1 MSLRRL
7 TRRQVVLTLLAN
19 SALAAACGAPQGGR
33 GVPVAFRHGVAS
45 GDPGVDSI
53 VLWTR
58 VTPSQPAVIDVEWE
72 LARDAEFTEVLAA
85 GRTAT
90 AEEIDY
96 TVKTVVEGL
105 APGQSYFYR
114 FRSGDT
120 LSPVGRTRT
129 LPGVGVERVA
139 LAVISCSHFSFG
151 FYNVYRDIAQRD
163 DLDAVV
169 HLGDYI
175 YESSADDTGSGYGG
189 EQGRRLGRE
198 HDPTHEAATLAD
210 YRARYAQYRSDPDLQ
225 AAHARLPF
233 ITVWD
238 DHESANDCWMEGA
251 EAHDP
256 LTQGPWDVRRDA
268 SLQAYYEWLPLRE
281 PEDGRPLYEIDRRYD
296 FGDIASLYMVDTR
309 LTGRTRQ
316 FSYSRDLVY
325 IHTPFDFSDPDAP
338 RAIVDAQ
345 DLALIPAESVRHV
358 KTPFDTRGE
367 TREPVLDYARIQQF
381 AAEGL
386 PPGFEY
392 WPDTQRTREEVL
404 ADDARAILSS
414 EQEAWLAQGI
424 EASVEAGIAWQV
436 LGSAVVMA
444 SMPAPDYTQVFPPE
458 LIADALADNPYTQHW
473 LDRTRYGLPI
483 SMDAWDGYP
492 KARERVYD
500 MVRDSNA
507 DFIVV
512 SGDSHNF
519 WMNKL
524 HDQRDGRIVAT
535 EFATTSVTSMGGYE
549 WFGDDPRIFEL
560 AEQTMMR
567 ECEDVEFFDARHRG
581 YLMLEMTRSQA
592 RAHYI
597 GMDTIVSRDY
607 TAKTLASF
615 TLDKATDGARA
626 PAA

>member
-1 MSLRRL
+1 M
-7 TRRQVVLTLLAN
+7 TRRQVVLALLAN
-19 SALAAACGAPQGGR
+19 TALAAACGAPQGAR

-45 GDPGVDSI
+45 GDPGADSI

-58 VTPSQPAVIDVEWE
+58 VTPAQPAAIDVQWE
-72 LARDAEFTEVLAA
+72 LAGDADFTEVLAA

-96 TVKTVVEGL
+96 TVKIVVEGL
-105 APGQSYFYR
+105 AAGQSYFYR
-114 FRSGDT
+114 FRSGEE

-129 LPGVGVERVA
+129 LPAVGVERVA
-139 LAVISCSHFSFG
+139 LAVISCSHYSFG

-175 YESSADDTGSGYGG
+175 YESSADDTGSGYGA
-189 EQGRRLGRE
+189 ERGRELGRE
-198 HDPTHEAATLAD
+198 HDPAHEAATLAD
-210 YRARYAQYRSDPDLQ
+210 YRARYAQYRSDSDLQ

-238 DHESANDCWMEGA
+238 DHESANDGWMEGA
-251 EAHDP
+251 QAHDP
-256 LTQGPWDVRRDA
+256 ATQGPWDVRRDA

-281 PEDGRPLYEIDRRYD
+281 PEDGRPLFEIDRRYD
-296 FGDIASLYMVDTR
+296 FGDIASLFMVDTR
-309 LTGRTRQ
+309 LTGRARQ
-316 FSYSRDLVY
+316 FSFSRDLVY
-325 IHTPFDFSDPDAP
+325 VHTPFDFSDPDAP
-338 RAIVDAQ
+338 RAIVDADELARLPA
-345 DLALIPAESVRHV
+345 DLVRQV

-367 TREPVLDYARIQQF
+367 TREPVLDYATIQQF
-381 AAEGL
+381 EADGL

-392 WPDTQRTREEVL
+392 WPDTQRTRQEVL
-404 ADDARAILSS
+404 EDDSRRILSS
-414 EQEAWLAQGI
+414 QQEAWLAGGI
-424 EASVEAGIAWQV
+424 ETSVDTGIAWQV

-458 LIADALADNPYTQHW
+458 LIADSLANNPYTQRW

-483 SMDAWDGYP
+483 SIDAWDGYP

-500 MVRDSNA
+500 MVRESGA

-519 WMNKL
+519 WMNQL

-535 EFATTSVTSMGGYE
+535 EFATSSVTSMGGYE

-567 ECEDVEFFDARHRG
+567 ECEDVAFFDARHRG
-581 YLMLEMTRSQA
+581 YVMLEMTRTEA
-592 RAHYI
+592 VGHYI
-597 GMDTIVSRDY
+597 AMDTILTRDY
-607 TAKTLASF
+607 ASRTLASF
-615 TLDKATDGARA
+615 TLNKARGGARG
-626 PAA
+626 PAV

>member
-1 MSLRRL
+1 MRLGRL
-7 TRRQVVLTLLAN
+7 TRRQVVLALLAN

-33 GVPVAFRHGVAS
+33 GVPVTFRHGVAS

-58 VTPSQPAVIDVEWE
+58 VTPSQPAVIEVEWE

-90 AEEIDY
+90 AQEIDY

-114 FRSGDT
+114 FRSGDAR
-120 LSPVGRTRT
+120 SPVGRTRT

-175 YESSADDTGSGYGG
+175 YESSADETGSGYGG

-381 AAEGL
+381 EAEGL

-424 EASVEAGIAWQV
+424 DASVEAGIAWQV

-560 AEQTMMR
+560 AEQTMTR

-597 GMDTIVSRDY
+597 GMDTIVTREY

-615 TLDKATDGARA
+615 TLDKATGGARA